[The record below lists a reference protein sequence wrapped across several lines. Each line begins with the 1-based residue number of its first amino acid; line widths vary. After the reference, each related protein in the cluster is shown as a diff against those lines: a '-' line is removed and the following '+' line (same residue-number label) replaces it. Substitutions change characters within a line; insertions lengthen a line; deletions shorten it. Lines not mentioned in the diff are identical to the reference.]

1 MLVSPSLHASNN
13 MQWCCCVTRWTRAQL
28 PPAALFGGAAAMPDA
43 RGAGGASEVGDDGL
57 TGVQRDVAGIFK
69 RPEAAGGQGVH
80 NQEVQPHG
88 LSTLCV
94 RGLGKRGL
102 LNLTKSRYIQ
112 MYVGCGVSS
121 ISVRLEATGGHGPTR
136 RC

>member
-1 MLVSPSLHASNN
+1 MVISPSLRESNN
-13 MQWCCCVTRWTRAQL
+13 MQRCCCVTCRMRAQL

-69 RPEAAGGQGVH
+69 RPEATGGQGMH
-80 NQEVQPHG
+80 IQEVQPHG

-94 RGLGKRGL
+94 GGLGKRGL
-102 LNLTKSRYIQ
+102 VNGKISRYIHVS
-112 MYVGCGVSS
+112 VGRGVSS
-121 ISVRLEATGGHGPTR
+121 VSECLESAGGHGTTR